1 MSRLIIQRNIFRNS
15 RNYFFSK
22 RSLLTPIEHIERTD
36 INIFPFLL
44 VMSISAGFW
53 GWESYQHLLQLKSR
67 VNSFQDV
74 LQKCLQDNQSCDY
87 VEEKLN
93 SLLESRD
100 LQKKKSM
107 LVRVNTNSHTNLEI
121 TKQRKIPPS
130 LPFGIE
136 ESEEDK

>member
-1 MSRLIIQRNIFRNS
+1 MIQKNLFRNS
-15 RNYFFSK
+15 RNYLFSK

-74 LQKCLQDNQSCDY
+74 LQKCLQDNQSCEY
-87 VEEKLN
+87 VEAKLN
-93 SLLESRD
+93 SLLESKD

-107 LVRVNTNSHTNLEI
+107 LIRVNTNSHTNLEI
-121 TKQRKIPPS
+121 TKQGRIPPS

>member
-1 MSRLIIQRNIFRNS
+1 MIQKNLFRNS
-15 RNYFFSK
+15 RNYLFSK

-74 LQKCLQDNQSCDY
+74 LQKCLQDNQSCEY
-87 VEEKLN
+87 VEAKLN
-93 SLLESRD
+93 SLLESKD
-100 LQKKKSM
+100 LQKKKIY
-107 LVRVNTNSHTNLEI
+107 VNS
-121 TKQRKIPPS
+121 R
-130 LPFGIE
+130 
-136 ESEEDK
+136 